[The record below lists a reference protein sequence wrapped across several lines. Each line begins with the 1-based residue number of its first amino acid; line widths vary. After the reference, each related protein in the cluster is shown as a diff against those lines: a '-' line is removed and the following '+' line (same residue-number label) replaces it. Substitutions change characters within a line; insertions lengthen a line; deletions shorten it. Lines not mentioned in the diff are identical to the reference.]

1 MDKKRYYN
9 FTLVI
14 YEDDENFEDQME
26 SIKQT
31 QEAIWIRHDQDVNE
45 ETGELKKPH
54 YHVVI
59 KLKTNCTISA
69 LAKNLNVQEN
79 MIEPVKKSLNGC
91 LKYLIH
97 YGDDK
102 KYNYDKED
110 VQSNSDKLKTR
121 FLDLVAKDT
130 PEVEKIIT
138 IQEFI
143 DTFPDF
149 VKISTLSKYA
159 QKNNIWDAFRR
170 NYAIIKDLANEHNA
184 KLCGE
189 LYGYKNTNPDY
200 YTSRDEI

>member
-14 YEDDENFEDQME
+14 YEDDENFKDQME

-110 VQSNSDKLKTR
+110 VQSNNDKLKTR

-130 PEVEKIIT
+130 PEVEKIMT

-149 VKISTLSKYA
+149 IKISTLSKYA

-189 LYGYKNTNPDY
+189 LYGYKNTNSDY
-200 YTSRDEI
+200 YNARDI